1 MAATTATKPNKATAK
16 KTKRPTAVT
25 NPAKSR
31 RQQKPAIAAEPTSH
45 VRPSKQHLCLEL
57 LKRSGGTTLD
67 DLIAAT
73 GWQAHSVRGFL
84 SGTVRRKLGLEMRS
98 EKQDGEARRY
108 HVEG

>member
-1 MAATTATKPNKATAK
+1 MTATTATKPKKAAAK
-16 KTKRPTAVT
+16 KTKRPAA
-25 NPAKSR
+25 NASSAKAR
-31 RQQKPAIAAEPTSH
+31 RQQKPAIASEPTSK
-45 VRPSKQHLCLEL
+45 VRSSKQHLCLEL
-57 LKRSGGTTLD
+57 LKRAGGATLD
-67 DLIAAT
+67 DLTAAT